1 MITDY
6 SQFDYNQ
13 TFLYNYNIFNNS
25 KNIGIGTN
33 TPSHILEVHNN
44 INTIGNINITG
55 NILLKNP
62 INSIN
67 ILQYLPNTK
76 QIKPTKLLD
85 YSSNI
90 NTNKYQWT
98 STDNTLSLQFHNKKD
113 NTPYYFQSNQYLLDT
128 NNIIKLFSKYSITI
142 THLYLYTISNNQ
154 INNTTINT
162 GFKIQFNS
170 VAFTVTKIQ
179 DYYYKLSNPIN
190 LDKNTYNTFTF
201 YNSTNPTY
209 VVFLG
214 NYNFNS
220 GFLWNSNNLNY
231 NTNNPIYIFNNI
243 SILSNNNNLY
253 QLFVNG
259 SSIISNNS
267 TIKNTL
273 TTHTTNINGSIINKG
288 VTNIDSTICSNKL
301 FINTYNNNIGIGT
314 TTPHTFFSVGDNFY
328 IHLNAN
334 VYTQNIHTTSTN
346 LLLSDTNSIINNTNH
361 IITFQKTNNFYNNT
375 FNNLTISK
383 PSSKY
388 SSLTDTFIYIDNNL
402 NIGNS
407 DNNNN
412 DNDNR
417 LNINGNFKNN
427 GSLTITDNINVNH
440 LLNGSTVN
448 TMNCNTFN
456 NKNLLQINSYLT
468 TKYLHTKTSNITS
481 LKIPLYYNINK
492 NIPGTFYFNLNNDHF
507 MGISKNKHLKF
518 HNLNKKRNANPI
530 FNNYII
536 KGYSDFLYT
545 ESSSTYSNNINI
557 SHKFLLP
564 KKKLYNPIYQ
574 KNNNTSNIF
583 PSIRFNSSSLYPEIF
598 TGYNW
603 ASIKYNNSDSEIKN
617 IYLGNS
623 NKLSPVFHPRIFN
636 YVYTDSNVITPN
648 NIYIS
653 TTPFTHINI
662 NISYPSSN
670 KYLNNIN
677 NSYEYNS
684 YNFNYSNATNILI
697 KSNLNLS
704 NEYLC
709 YNIKI
714 NLT

>member
-25 KNIGIGTN
+25 KNVGIGTN
-33 TPSHILEVHNN
+33 TPSHILEVYNN
-44 INTIGNINITG
+44 INTSGNINIIG
-55 NILLKNP
+55 NIFIKN
-62 INSIN
+62 SLSDIN
-67 ILQYLPNTK
+67 ILQYLPNTN
-76 QIKPTKLLD
+76 QIKPAKLLD
-85 YSSNI
+85 YANNF
-90 NTNKYQWT
+90 NTNKYQW
-98 STDNTLSLQFHNKKD
+98 SLNNNTLSLEFHNKKD
-113 NTPYYFQSNQYLLDT
+113 NTPYYFQSNQYLLNT
-128 NNIIKLFSKYSITI
+128 NNTTIKLFSKYNTSITY
-142 THLYLYTISNNQ
+142 LYLYTITNNQ

-162 GFKIQFNS
+162 NFTITFNS
-170 VAFTVTKIQ
+170 VNFTLTKIQ
-179 DYYYKLSNPIN
+179 DFYYKLSSPLILQKN
-190 LDKNTYNTFTF
+190 LYNTFIF
-201 YNSTNPTY
+201 SNFPNSTY
-209 VVFLG
+209 IVFLG

-243 SILSNNNNLY
+243 SILSNHNNLY
-253 QLFVNG
+253 QLFING

-273 TTHTTNINGSIINKG
+273 DTHTTNITGSIINKG
-288 VTNIDSTICSNKL
+288 VTNIDSTISSNKL

-314 TTPHTFFSVGDNFY
+314 STPHTFFSVGDNFY
-328 IHLNAN
+328 IHLNGN
-334 VYTQNIHTTSTN
+334 VHTHNIDTNSTN
-346 LLLSDTNSIINNTNH
+346 LLLSDTNSIIHNNNH
-361 IITFQKTNNFYNNT
+361 IITFKKTNNFYKNT

-383 PSSKY
+383 PSSNY
-388 SSLTDTFIYIDNNL
+388 ASLNDTFIYIDNNL
-402 NIGNS
+402 NIGTS
-407 DNNNN
+407 DNNN
-412 DNDNR
+412 R
-417 LNINGNFKNN
+417 LNIEGNFKNN

-448 TMNCNTFN
+448 SMNCNIFT
-456 NKNLLQINSYLT
+456 NKNLLKINSFLT
-468 TKYLHTKTSNITS
+468 TKYLHTKNTTLTS
-481 LKIPLYYNINK
+481 LKIPIHYNINK
-492 NIPGTFYFNLNNDHF
+492 NISGTFYFNLNNDHF

-518 HNLNKKRNANPI
+518 HNLNKKRNAIPI

-536 KGYSDFLYT
+536 KGYSDFLFT
-545 ESSSTYSNNINI
+545 QSSSTYSNNINV
-557 SHKFLLP
+557 SHKYILP
-564 KKKLYNPIYQ
+564 KKNFYNSIY
-574 KNNNTSNIF
+574 KINNNTSNILS
-583 PSIRFNSSSLYPEIF
+583 SIRFNSSSLYPEIF

-623 NKLSPVFHPRIFN
+623 NKLSPIFHPRIFN
-636 YVYTDSNVITPN
+636 YIYTDSNVIIPN
-648 NIYIS
+648 NIFIT

-670 KYLNNIN
+670 TYLNNIN

-684 YNFNYSNATNILI
+684 YNFNYSTATNILI

-704 NEYLC
+704 NEYLS